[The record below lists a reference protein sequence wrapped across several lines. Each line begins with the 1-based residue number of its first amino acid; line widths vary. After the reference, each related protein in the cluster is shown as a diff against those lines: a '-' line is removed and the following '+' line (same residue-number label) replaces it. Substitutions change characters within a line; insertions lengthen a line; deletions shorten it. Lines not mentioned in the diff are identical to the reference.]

1 MINKLDTG
9 IEKFNH
15 DHNSK
20 LVYAI
25 SSKFNITYLKT
36 KKAIIK
42 NKILDKN
49 NKNMVKKFRQKV

>member
-1 MINKLDTG
+1 VINKLDTG

-25 SSKFNITYLKT
+25 SSEFNIYYKKV

-42 NKILDKN
+42 NKTLDRNDKDII
-49 NKNMVKKFRQKV
+49 KKF